1 MLRFQININYL
12 TTIMSSVLNSDNMN
26 ALECLQVIL
35 IDLLATFLVP
45 PANLVP
51 AERKFGKKRCSAD

>member
-12 TTIMSSVLNSDNMN
+12 TTIMSSVLNSDNKN
-26 ALECLQVIL
+26 ALEYLQVIL
-35 IDLLATFLVP
+35 IDLLATFLAP

-51 AERKFGKKRCSAD
+51 AK